1 MKSEDLC
8 CGIELVCCSFPHDLG
23 EVFRK
28 ASVVLWVLIHISF
41 ENLTKALGRVSR
53 QRFVSLGVIL
63 GIARCSV
70 VALPDAIKSH
80 FQLWQP
86 KMFEEAGC
94 SGLTPLIPALGKQAE
109 AGQSL

>member
-1 MKSEDLC
+1 M
-8 CGIELVCCSFPHDLG
+8 CCSFPHDLG

-28 ASVVLWVLIHISF
+28 ASVLWILIHISF

-63 GIARCSV
+63 GIARCLV
-70 VALPDAIKSH
+70 VALSDAIKSH

-86 KMFEEAGC
+86 KVFEEAEC
-94 SGLTPLIPALGKQAE
+94 SSLTPLISALRKQAE
-109 AGQSL
+109 ADQSL

>member
-1 MKSEDLC
+1 M
-8 CGIELVCCSFPHDLG
+8 CCSFPHDLE
-23 EVFRK
+23 EVFIK
-28 ASVVLWVLIHISF
+28 ASVLWVLIHISF

-86 KMFEEAGC
+86 KVFEEAGC
-94 SGLTPLIPALGKQAE
+94 SGLAPLIPALGKQAE